1 MMMQKLGKVT
11 ILGGTGFIGSQL
23 AIKLSKLSSN
33 IDVLTRNAE
42 SNQSLKM
49 IPNLEIRQIDVTD
62 ERNLNPVSYT
72 HLRAHET

>member
-33 IDVLTRNAE
+33 IDVLTRND
-42 SNQSLKM
+42 L
-49 IPNLEIRQIDVTD
+49 
-62 ERNLNPVSYT
+62 
-72 HLRAHET
+72 

>member
-62 ERNLNPVSYT
+62 ERNLN
-72 HLRAHET
+72 LCF